1 MSTTAE
7 RIGAVS
13 PRLPEHAGIAV
24 WRPATTDDVT
34 ALTALMQ
41 AADRVDH
48 PSWLT
53 PREDVDEMFESSWI
67 DPESDTLVGLDD
79 EGDLVAVGCVSFHP
93 SRDERLQVHLQ
104 GRVHPRVRR
113 RGIGNEVLR
122 WERERARAALVAV
135 DSPLPAAITFYAD
148 EPDVGSRH
156 LAEACGMR
164 VERWF
169 TSMDRSLADAIGEP
183 EMVAEAGSIDVVNYD
198 ASWRDATLTA
208 RNDAFRDHWGSLP
221 TPHERWVQFVE
232 GPFLRPDL
240 SWLAVE
246 GDRVVGLALGT
257 VNEEDWEPQGYSSV
271 YIDLIGVT
279 RDRRGRRIAPA
290 LIARLLRS
298 ARDAGLDKAVL
309 DVDTENPSGALGLY
323 ERLGF
328 VPTERSLALVERL

>member
-7 RIGAVS
+7 RIILSESRMPQHPDV
-13 PRLPEHAGIAV
+13 PI
-24 WRPATTDDVT
+24 WRPATPEDVT
-34 ALTALMQ
+34 ALTTLTQ

-53 PREDVDEMFESSWI
+53 PREDVEEMFESSWI
-67 DPESDTLVGLDD
+67 DPEVDTIVGLDRD
-79 EGDLVAVGCVSFHP
+79 GEIVAVGCVSFHP
-93 SRDERLQVHLQ
+93 ARDERLQVHLQ

-113 RGIGNEVLR
+113 RGIGTEALR
-122 WERERARAALVAV
+122 WERARARAALVAV
-135 DSPLPAAITFYAD
+135 DSPLPAAITLYAD

-156 LAEACGMR
+156 LAERHGMHL
-164 VERWF
+164 ERWF
-169 TSMDRSLADAIGEP
+169 TSMDRPLADAIDQIEI
-183 EMVAEAGSIDVVNYD
+183 VDVDGSIDLVHYD
-198 ASWRDATLTA
+198 AHWRDATLTA

-221 TPHERWVQFVE
+221 TPPERWVQFVE

-279 RDRRGRRIAPA
+279 RDFRGRRIAPA
-290 LIARLLRS
+290 LVARLMRS
-298 ARDAGLDKAVL
+298 AHDAGLDKAVL

-328 VPTERSLALVERL
+328 VPTERSVALVERL